1 MNMEPGLIVLGRFQ
15 PFHNGHAAL
24 INEAMSYIESNALE
38 LPLRICI
45 GSSTVEQSLNN
56 PWDVEER
63 EKMIRVWLGELNAE
77 IVHVPDLGDPPKYVG
92 HAEKFHGPP
101 GTIFTTDIPTAEL
114 YSSAGWHAVT
124 SSLINRN
131 DWQGWRVRATIQ
143 MMSTIS
149 DPEGVRTVL
158 SQNIPEPVVDWLI
171 DNDAIK
177 RLAFM
182 GMGGE
187 PVG

>member
-1 MNMEPGLIVLGRFQ
+1 
-15 PFHNGHAAL
+15 
-24 INEAMSYIESNALE
+24 
-38 LPLRICI
+38 
-45 GSSTVEQSLNN
+45 
-56 PWDVEER
+56 
-63 EKMIRVWLGELNAE
+63 
-77 IVHVPDLGDPPKYVG
+77 
-92 HAEKFHGPP
+92 
-101 GTIFTTDIPTAEL
+101 
-114 YSSAGWHAVT
+114 
-124 SSLINRN
+124 
-131 DWQGWRVRATIQ
+131 